1 MLGFIPSTTMI
12 PSRRLAALLTQSRYY
27 QREHCLYHNA
37 PMNATA
43 FSLFSDH
50 HCEREDFPCVTT
62 TVLDVHTDEVWNV
75 AWSHDGLRLASAS
88 KDKTAII
95 WRIGASFPLS
105 KGVQG

>member
-1 MLGFIPSTTMI
+1 
-12 PSRRLAALLTQSRYY
+12 
-27 QREHCLYHNA
+27 
-37 PMNATA
+37 MNATS

-50 HCEREDFPCVTT
+50 HCDREDFPCVTT

-95 WRIGASFPLS
+95 WRIGASVLLF
-105 KGVQG
+105 KEEQGKTDTASIVGC